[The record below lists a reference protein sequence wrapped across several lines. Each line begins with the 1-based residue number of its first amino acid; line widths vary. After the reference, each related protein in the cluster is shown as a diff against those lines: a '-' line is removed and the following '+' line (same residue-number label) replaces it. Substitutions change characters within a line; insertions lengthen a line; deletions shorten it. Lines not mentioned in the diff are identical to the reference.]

1 MKARSKDELRHMR
14 AAGRVVAEMHEKIR
28 SAIRPGVT
36 TADLDAIGRDVIASR
51 GATSN
56 FLGYHGFPA
65 VICASPND
73 VIVHGIPGPIV
84 LHEGDIISVDCGAVV
99 EGWHGD
105 AAFTAGVGD
114 ISTEAAR
121 LISVTEAS
129 LAAGIAAMV
138 EGNTLGDIGA
148 AVQAVVEKAGF
159 SVVRDYVGHG
169 IGRAMHESPEVPNY
183 GSPGKGGKLKRGMTL
198 AVEPMVTIGE
208 AETFLTEDGWTVLS
222 ADGSWA
228 AHFEHTIAI
237 GPDGPEILTLL

>member
-1 MKARSKDELRHMR
+1 VRTDAELRHMR
-14 AAGRVVAEMHEKIR
+14 AAGRVVAEMHESIR
-28 SAIRPGVT
+28 DAIRPGVT
-36 TADLDAIGRDVIASR
+36 TAELDRIGREVIEAR

-73 VIVHGIPGPIV
+73 VIVHGIPGDIV
-84 LHEGDIISVDCGAVV
+84 LYEGDIISVDCGAIV

-105 AAFTAGVGD
+105 AAFTAGVGE
-114 ISTEAAR
+114 ISAAAAR
-121 LISVTEAS
+121 LIEVTDAS

-138 EGNTLGDIGA
+138 HGNTLGDIGA
-148 AVQAVVEKAGF
+148 AVQAVVEAAGF

-169 IGRAMHESPEVPNY
+169 IGRSMHERPEVPNH
-183 GSPGKGGKLKRGMTL
+183 GRAGTGGGLRRGMTL

-208 AETFLTEDGWTVLS
+208 ADTFLTEDGWTVVS

-228 AHFEHTIAI
+228 AHAEHTIAI
-237 GPDGPEILTLL
+237 GPDGPEILTMP

>member
-1 MKARSKDELRHMR
+1 MKTRSQDELRHMR
-14 AAGRVVAEMHEKIR
+14 AAGRVVAEMHEQIR
-28 SAIRPGVT
+28 AAIRPGVT
-36 TADLDAIGRDVIASR
+36 TADLDAIGRKVIDNR

-84 LHEGDIISVDCGAVV
+84 LNEGDIISVDCGAVV

-105 AAFTAGVGD
+105 AAFTAGVGE
-114 ISTEAAR
+114 ISPEAAR

-148 AVQAVVEKAGF
+148 AVQAVVEQAGF

-169 IGRAMHESPEVPNY
+169 IGRAMHEAPEVPNY
-183 GSPGKGGKLKRGMTL
+183 GVPGKGGKLKKGMTL

-237 GPDGPEILTLL
+237 GPDGPEILTLP